1 MDSKIHMVMKNV
13 ALLGLFKVDYSS
25 ELVVDSVM

>member
-1 MDSKIHMVMKNV
+1 MVMKNV

-25 ELVVDSVM
+25 ELVVDSVI